1 MATSRRIALP
11 LRSSALVFAALGV
24 TAWFALPVAAAE
36 KDAPTCGAITFRPIA
51 SGMSDGEQEAGLYK
65 SRFGKIEIRAAVK
78 GGEAQEYH
86 MLFNGKP
93 PTALSGPV
101 PKAAEDCLHSKHV
114 AVPVKSMQGA
124 CLGTRFR
131 VVVHHEGNDRLAMFF
146 GLKGSEWNLCSAA
159 KL

>member
-1 MATSRRIALP
+1 MLPFRCIALG
-11 LRSSALVFAALGV
+11 FAAAILAWN
-24 TAWFALPVAAAE
+24 TASPAAAAAKAGKE
-36 KDAPTCGAITFRPIA
+36 APSCAAITFRPIA
-51 SGMSDGEQEAGLYK
+51 SGMSDGEQDAGLYK
-65 SRFGKIEIRAAVK
+65 SRFGKIEVRANVK

-101 PKAAEDCLHSKHV
+101 PKAAEDCLRTKHV
-114 AVPVKSMQGA
+114 AVPVKQMQGA

-131 VVVHHEGNDRLAMFF
+131 VVVHHEGADRVAMFF
-146 GLKGSEWNLCSAA
+146 ALKGSEWNLCSAS